1 MVPPATP
8 FGSAGVSLF
17 GVGDDLYITDA
28 KASTIS
34 RVRISTREVI
44 AFAGLPSNP
53 PTLDTVTLSPYG
65 YGIAVWSNAQ
75 SAYFV
80 AGDSPNIR
88 IFKADLA
95 TNTATPF
102 LNFNTL
108 VPSGVTLVVY
118 DLWGD
123 ETYLYVT
130 ESESSSVEGTLRV
143 EGFVRRIAFSTG
155 QAEVLASGLGLPVG
169 IFGDANYL
177 YVTDQTVVR
186 RITKA
191 TGEKVTLAGAERQMG
206 SVDGIGT
213 AARFRNLSGT
223 WGDGTYLYV
232 ADVWDYTIRRIR
244 ISTSEVT
251 TLAGSSEQ
259 RGYVDARGPSARFLG
274 PTSVSGD
281 GTNLYVA
288 DSGRIRK
295 VALATGDVTTFIGFS
310 GDLWSDGQSLYV
322 LSSSFGAALSR
333 IAFNNPQLS
342 RITPPLLFSDGVM
355 PSDRF
360 AVRVS
365 WGDGEFLYGVSGSA
379 VYKVRATTGE
389 ITHLAG
395 AFFESGEVDGV
406 GNAARFTLPVVMWGD
421 GTYLYVGGM
430 GAIRRIHIATRQVST
445 VASSLR
451 DTQDLWSDQSYLYAL
466 GIRTIERVSL
476 STGEVTRFAG
486 DPVIPSGFVD
496 GIGTAARFQKT
507 TSIWGDGTNLYV
519 SDQCSIRKVVIATA
533 EVTTLV
539 GSPTRC
545 GEIDGPR
552 DTAQIDQ
559 ISQIWGNGRLLFFLD
574 SSSVRAVDLAS
585 GEVRTIAKTGFTGAD
600 PYGLETRFGKPALW
614 GDGFNLYFGS
624 PGGGIFKITAAA
636 AIQQYSFPA
645 AGADYW
651 TTTSSAAPLTAG
663 YARVQPNAGSTT
675 PEGVAIFGF
684 RSNGM
689 LVSEAAVPASPL
701 IQQGRIYAEMNGP
714 VNTGIAIANPNDQSA
729 TVSFYFTDADGLNF
743 GSGTT
748 TIAANHQVAAFLNE
762 APYNGSS
769 SARSFTFMSSVPVG
783 AIALHG
789 YINERSEF
797 LMTTLPVAPISS
809 TSTSPIVLPHFA
821 AGGGWRTQILLV
833 NPTDETLLGSVEMDS
848 SYSYRVAPRSSAKI
862 VSAGSA
868 SQVQTGNVRITP
880 FAGTRSPVV
889 STVFSFVPT
898 GITVTESGVATPG
911 TAQSFRIFAE
921 SDSRRS
927 LRTGVA
933 IANTSSSSATV
944 RFELL
949 DLQGQPAGFSGSS
962 TIGPNGHLS
971 LFLNEIPGFQNVP
984 DPFRAVLR
992 VSSST
997 SISAIGVRGRYNE
1010 RGDFLISTTPA
1021 LADDSVATN
1030 AELVFPHIV
1039 TGGGYTT
1046 EFILM

>member
-1 MVPPATP
+1 RALW
-8 FGSAGVSLF
+8 GNG
-17 GVGDDLYITDA
+17 
-28 KASTIS
+28 
-34 RVRISTREVI
+34 
-44 AFAGLPSNP
+44 
-53 PTLDTVTLSPYG
+53 
-65 YGIAVWSNAQ
+65 Q

-80 AGDSPNIR
+80 ASDPPNVYVPGDSPNVS
-88 IFKADLA
+88 IFKVDLS
-95 TNTATPF
+95 TTTATPF
-102 LNFNTL
+102 VNFNTL
-108 VPSGVTLVVY
+108 VPSGVSLVVY
-118 DLWGD
+118 NVWGD
-123 ETYLYVT
+123 ETYLYVA
-130 ESESSSVEGTLRV
+130 ESESSRVDGTLRV

-155 QAEVLASGLGLPVG
+155 QADVLASGLGLPAG
-169 IFGDANYL
+169 IWGDASYL

-191 TGEKVTLAGAERQMG
+191 TGEKVVFAGAEGQTG

-213 AARFRNLSGT
+213 AARFRDLRGI

-232 ADVWDYTIRRIR
+232 ADLLDYAIRRIR
-244 ISTSEVT
+244 ISTSEAT
-251 TLAGSSEQ
+251 TLAGSHQSSHF
-259 RGYVDARGPSARFLG
+259 DARGTSARFRS
-274 PTSVSGD
+274 PTLVSGD
-281 GTNLYVA
+281 GTNLYVD
-288 DSGRIRK
+288 DSGSIRK
-295 VALATGDVTTFIGFS
+295 VVLATGDVTTFSGFS
-310 GDLWSDGQSLYV
+310 AWGLWSDSQYLYV
-322 LSSSFGAALSR
+322 LYNFFGAALNR
-333 IAFNNPQLS
+333 IVLATGQAS

-365 WGDGEFLYGVSGSA
+365 WGDGEFLYGVSGYA
-379 VYKVRATTGE
+379 VYKVRAATGE

-395 AFFESGEVDGV
+395 SFLESGEADGV
-406 GNAARFTLPVVMWGD
+406 GNDARFISPVVLWGD
-421 GTYLYVGGM
+421 ETYLYIGGDLFL
-430 GAIRRIHIATRQVST
+430 RRIDIATRQVST
-445 VASSLR
+445 VGGGIPNTNPGGDER
-451 DTQDLWSDQSYLYAL
+451 YLYVPGPGL
-466 GIRTIERVSL
+466 RTIERLSL
-476 STGEVTRFAG
+476 STGGLTRFAG
-486 DPVIPSGFVD
+486 DTAPPGFAD
-496 GIGTAARFQKT
+496 GIGRAAHFQKVV
-507 TSIWGDGTNLYV
+507 SIWSDGTNLYV
-519 SDQCSIRKVVIATA
+519 SDQCSIRKAVISTA

-539 GSPTRC
+539 GSPNRC

-552 DTAQIDQ
+552 QNAQLDNV
-559 ISQIWGNGRLLFFLD
+559 SQIWGNGRLLFFLD

-585 GEVRTIAKTGFTGAD
+585 GVVRTIAKTGFTGAD
-600 PYGLETRFGKPALW
+600 PNRLETRFGKPALW

-624 PGGGIFKITAAA
+624 PGGGIFKITAATP
-636 AIQQYSFPA
+636 IQYSLPA

-663 YARVQPNAGSTT
+663 YARVQPEVGSTT

-684 RSNGM
+684 RSNGV

-714 VNTGIAIANPNDQSA
+714 VNTGIGIANPNDQSA

-748 TIAANHQVAAFLNE
+748 TIAANQQVAAFLNE

-769 SARSFTFMSSVPVG
+769 SARSFTFTSSVPVG
-783 AIALHG
+783 AIALRG

-797 LMTTLPVAPISS
+797 LMTTLPVAPITSN
-809 TSTSPIVLPHFA
+809 STSPIVLPHFA

-833 NPTDETLLGSVEMDS
+833 NPTDETLMGSVEMDS
-848 SYSYRVAPRSSAKI
+848 SYLYRVAPRSSAKI
-862 VSAGSA
+862 LTAGIA
-868 SQVQTGNVRITP
+868 SPVQTGNVRITP

-889 STVFSFVPT
+889 STVFSFVPA
-898 GITVTESGVATPG
+898 GITVTESGVATTG

-921 SDSRRS
+921 SDSTRS

-984 DPFRAVLR
+984 DPFRGVLR
-992 VSSST
+992 VSSNT

-1046 EFILM
+1046 EFILMNRGNPSAGKVLVRSQSGAELALPLAH